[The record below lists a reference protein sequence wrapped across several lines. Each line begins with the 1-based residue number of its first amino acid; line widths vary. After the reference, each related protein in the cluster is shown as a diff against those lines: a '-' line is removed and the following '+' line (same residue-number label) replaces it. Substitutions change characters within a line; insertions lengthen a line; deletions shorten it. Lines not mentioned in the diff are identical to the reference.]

1 MPLPTPTATE
11 NEGQFMTRCEIDPIM
26 RDDFPARDQ
35 RTAVCQNQ
43 WDKHNGK
50 SAKMVL
56 PRPQANESEGSFMD
70 RCVIDRTMLDEFPNR
85 DDRTNVCQNQWD
97 DNRPSS
103 KSPKASTQTLSFKF
117 DLKTLGESEF
127 EGYGSTFGNVDL
139 GGDIVLPGAFSASLK
154 QQKSA
159 GTLPQMFYGHDPM
172 LVPGVWMDMREDTN
186 GLYVKGRL
194 LMDTQL
200 GRETRVQLKEKAL
213 RGMSIG
219 FSIND
224 YKKDIAF
231 DEDGHRLLKK
241 IDLWE
246 VSVVSMPMNTE
257 AKVESV
263 KGWKRRL
270 EYELRREANFGSQS
284 AKTAASVCVRILAPS
299 LKLTDPGIRDVDLP
313 RDVDVDETAATR
325 EAIERLQDRIRAS
338 LFR

>member
-11 NEGQFMTRCEIDPIM
+11 SESTFMDRCM
-26 RDDFPARDQ
+26 LNTTMMDDFPEHDQ
-35 RTAVCQNQ
+35 RIAVCQNQ
-43 WDKHNGK
+43 WDGK
-50 SAKMVL
+50 SAK
-56 PRPQANESEGSFMD
+56 PR
-70 RCVIDRTMLDEFPNR
+70 
-85 DDRTNVCQNQWD
+85 
-97 DNRPSS
+97 
-103 KSPKASTQTLSFKF
+103 KAQSQTLSFKF
-117 DLKTLGESEF
+117 ELKTLGDSQF

-139 GGDIVLPGAFSASLK
+139 GGDIVLPGAFTASLK

-159 GTLPQMFYGHDPM
+159 GELPQMFYGHDPM
-172 LVPGVWMDMREDTN
+172 LVPGVWLDMREDSN
-186 GLYVKGRL
+186 GLYVKGEL

-200 GRETRVQLKEKAL
+200 GRETHVQLKKRAL

-224 YKKDIAF
+224 YKKDIGF

-241 IDLWE
+241 LDLWE

-263 KGWKRRL
+263 KDLKRMY
-270 EYELRREANFGSQS
+270 ENELRREANFGSAA
-284 AKTAASVCVRILAPS
+284 AKRASSVGFRIMAPY

-313 RDVDVDETAATR
+313 RDVDVDETAAAL
-325 EAIERLQDRIRAS
+325 ESIEDLKDSLRSS